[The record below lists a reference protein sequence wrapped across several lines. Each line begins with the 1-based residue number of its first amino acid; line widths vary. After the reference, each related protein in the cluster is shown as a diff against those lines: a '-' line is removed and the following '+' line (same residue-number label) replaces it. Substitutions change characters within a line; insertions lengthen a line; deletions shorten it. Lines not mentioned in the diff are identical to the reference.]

1 MESISVLRG
10 AASSSSSASSRTS
23 FAALLGESLW
33 ALARECP
40 AAYHQT
46 VRRLQGAAVLVEVG
60 GERVVVHGT
69 ADGHE
74 LRPPAAGDP
83 PPSAA
88 LTASPAVLLGLL
100 DGELTVLDCLLN
112 ERLHLVG
119 SVHELLV
126 LHEALDWYL
135 RGAVRTSAF
144 PDLLRRFRRWARDE
158 RRA

>member
-10 AASSSSSASSRTS
+10 GASSSSSASSRTS

-46 VRRLQGAAVLVEVG
+46 VHRLRDAAVLVEIG
-60 GERVVVHGT
+60 GERVVVHASG
-69 ADGHE
+69 DGHE
-74 LRPPAAGDP
+74 LRAPAPGDP
-83 PPSAA
+83 PPSAT

-100 DGELTVLDCLLN
+100 DGELTVLDCLLD

-119 SVHELLV
+119 SVHELLI

-144 PDLLRRFRRWARDE
+144 PDLLRRFRRWAR
-158 RRA
+158 A

>member
-10 AASSSSSASSRTS
+10 GASSSSSASSRTS
-23 FAALLGESLW
+23 FAALLGESLS

-46 VRRLQGAAVLVEVG
+46 VQRLKDAAVLVEIG
-60 GERVVVHGT
+60 GERVVVHASG
-69 ADGHE
+69 DGHE
-74 LRPPAAGDP
+74 LRAPAHGDP
-83 PPSAA
+83 VPSAT

-100 DGELTVLDCLLN
+100 DGELTVLDCLLD

-119 SVHELLV
+119 SVHELLI

-144 PDLLRRFRRWARDE
+144 PDLLRRFRRWAR
-158 RRA
+158 A

>member
-1 MESISVLRG
+1 MESISALRG
-10 AASSSSSASSRTS
+10 AASSSLSASNS
-23 FAALLGESLW
+23 FARLLGESLW

-46 VRRLQGAAVLVEVG
+46 VRRLQGAAVLVDVG
-60 GERVVVHGT
+60 GERVVVHGS

-74 LRPPAAGDP
+74 LRPPVAGEP
-83 PPSAA
+83 PPTAT
-88 LTASPAVLLGLL
+88 LTATPSVLLGLL
-100 DGELTVLDCLLN
+100 DGELTVLDCLLD

-144 PDLLRRFRRWARDE
+144 PDLLRRFRRWARP
-158 RRA
+158 